1 MPLRLTVFTSVV
13 RAGTQEL
20 GMKTLIFS
28 NEEIED
34 AMEIVKSLEELS
46 LMIKNVCK
54 RTKCWV

>member
-13 RAGTQEL
+13 WAGTQEL

>member
-13 RAGTQEL
+13 PAGTQEL

>member
-13 RAGTQEL
+13 QAGTQEL